1 MSGRTPIRGSM
12 GNNPIVIFD
21 GVCNLCNGAVNFIIR
36 RDAARRFV
44 FASVQS
50 DAGKKLMSEFGFD
63 KNNIDTFILIKEGRS
78 FVRTDAALEIARD
91 FSGFWHVLR
100 ALKIIPRPLRDYFY
114 NYIATNRYK
123 LFGKRDSCMMPTS
136 EIKNRFL

>member
-1 MSGRTPIRGSM
+1 MENRSV
-12 GNNPIVIFD
+12 VIFD

-36 RDAARRFV
+36 RDTARRFV

-50 DAGKKLMSEFGFD
+50 EAGKKLMSEFRFD
-63 KNNIDTFILIKEGRS
+63 KSNIDTFILIKDGRC

-91 FSGFWHVLR
+91 FSGFWYALR

-114 NYIATNRYK
+114 DYIAANRYK

-136 EIKNRFL
+136 EIQSRFL